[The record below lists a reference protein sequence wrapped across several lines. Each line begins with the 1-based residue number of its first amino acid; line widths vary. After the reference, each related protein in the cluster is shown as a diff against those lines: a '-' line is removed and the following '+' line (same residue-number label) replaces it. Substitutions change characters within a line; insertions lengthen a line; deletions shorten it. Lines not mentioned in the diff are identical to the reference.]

1 MRIISG
7 KFKGKKIDPP
17 QDKLTRPLRDLVK
30 ESIFNVIEHSNK
42 IHIDITKSVVLDL
55 FSGSGSFGLEA
66 ISRGADKCIFVEN
79 YSNAL
84 EILYKNIKKLKCDE
98 NCKIS
103 NTDCFEYL
111 ERLQNKELK
120 IDLIFLDPPYKE
132 KKINKLIEKIFQK
145 KILNKNGLIIIHRHK
160 KDQIK
165 LTDKLNIIDL
175 RQYGVSKIIF
185 AN

>member
-1 MRIISG
+1 M
-7 KFKGKKIDPP
+7 
-17 QDKLTRPLRDLVK
+17 L
-30 ESIFNVIEHSNK
+30 
-42 IHIDITKSVVLDL
+42 
-55 FSGSGSFGLEA
+55 
-66 ISRGADKCIFVEN
+66 EN

-145 KILNKNGLIIIHRHK
+145 K
-160 KDQIK
+160 
-165 LTDKLNIIDL
+165 
-175 RQYGVSKIIF
+175 Y
-185 AN
+185 